1 MHDESRQLP
10 LLRWLPG
17 FLLALPLVTFW
28 VIRALIIGEP
38 EGQIA

>member
-1 MHDESRQLP
+1 MPDESPQLR
-10 LLRWLPG
+10 LRGWLPG

-28 VIRALIIGEP
+28 VIRALIISEP